1 MKEPR
6 RQFLLSA
13 GAVFSSAI
21 WGVRLGAAYPQRR
34 GMPSPP
40 EGADPRQNVP
50 ENANIRPSLR
60 TVVQQH
66 EKEFRDSLASLSERV
81 SQLKEEVE
89 QLHSADIFSVKIYK
103 ETGVIERLA
112 KQLKNLAKS

>member
-13 GAVFSSAI
+13 GAVFSSAL
-21 WGVRLGAAYPQRR
+21 WGVRLAAYPQRR
-34 GMPSPP
+34 SMPSPP
-40 EGADPRQNVP
+40 EAADPKQNVP

-60 TVVQQH
+60 AVVQQH

-103 ETGVIERLA
+103 ETSEIERLA
-112 KQLKNLAKS
+112 KQLKTLAKS

>member
-1 MKEPR
+1 MKQPR
-6 RQFLLSA
+6 RQFLLFA

-21 WGVRLGAAYPQRR
+21 WGVRLGAYPQRR
-34 GMPSPP
+34 SMPSPP
-40 EGADPRQNVP
+40 EAADPRQNVP

-60 TVVQQH
+60 AVVQQH

-89 QLHSADIFSVKIYK
+89 QLHSADIFSVKIYR
-103 ETGVIERLA
+103 ETSEIERLA
-112 KQLKNLAKS
+112 KQLKTLAKS

>member
-13 GAVFSSAI
+13 AAVFSGAI
-21 WGVRLGAAYPQRR
+21 WGVRLGAYPQRR

-40 EGADPRQNVP
+40 EAADPRQNAP
-50 ENANIRPSLR
+50 ENANGRPSLR
-60 TVVQQH
+60 AVVQQH

-89 QLHSADIFSVKIYK
+89 QLRSADIFSVKIYK
-103 ETGVIERLA
+103 ETSEIERLA
-112 KQLKNLAKS
+112 KQLKTLAKS

>member
-1 MKEPR
+1 MEEPR

-13 GAVFSSAI
+13 GALFSCAI
-21 WGVRLGAAYPQRR
+21 WGVRLGAYPQRR
-34 GMPSPP
+34 SMPSPP
-40 EGADPRQNVP
+40 EAADPKQNVP

-60 TVVQQH
+60 AVVQQH

-89 QLHSADIFSVKIYK
+89 QLHSANIFSVKIYK
-103 ETGVIERLA
+103 ETSEIERLA
-112 KQLKNLAKS
+112 KQLKTLAKS

>member
-21 WGVRLGAAYPQRR
+21 WGVRLGAYPQRR

-40 EGADPRQNVP
+40 EAADPRQNVP
-50 ENANIRPSLR
+50 ENANIRPSVR
-60 TVVQQH
+60 AVVQQH
-66 EKEFRDSLASLSERV
+66 EKEFRDSLAGLSERV

-103 ETGVIERLA
+103 ETSEIERLA
-112 KQLKNLAKS
+112 KQLKTLAKS

>member
-13 GAVFSSAI
+13 GAVFSGAI
-21 WGVRLGAAYPQRR
+21 WGVRLGAQRR
-34 GMPSPP
+34 SMPSPP
-40 EGADPRQNVP
+40 EAADPRQNVP
-50 ENANIRPSLR
+50 ENANVRPSLR
-60 TVVQQH
+60 AVVQQH

-103 ETGVIERLA
+103 ETSEIERLA
-112 KQLKNLAKS
+112 KQLKTLAKS

>member
-1 MKEPR
+1 MKQPR
-6 RQFLLSA
+6 RQFLLFA

-21 WGVRLGAAYPQRR
+21 WGVRLGAYPQRR
-34 GMPSPP
+34 SMPSPP
-40 EGADPRQNVP
+40 EAADPRQNVP

-60 TVVQQH
+60 AVVQQH

-89 QLHSADIFSVKIYK
+89 QLHSANIFSVKIYK
-103 ETGVIERLA
+103 ETSEIERLA
-112 KQLKNLAKS
+112 KQLKTLAKS

>member
-13 GAVFSSAI
+13 AAVFSGAI
-21 WGVRLGAAYPQRR
+21 WGVRLGAYPQRR
-34 GMPSPP
+34 SMPSPP
-40 EGADPRQNVP
+40 EAADPRQNVP
-50 ENANIRPSLR
+50 ENANVRPSLR
-60 TVVQQH
+60 AVVQQH
-66 EKEFRDSLASLSERV
+66 EKEFRASLASLSERV

-103 ETGVIERLA
+103 ETSEIERLA
-112 KQLKNLAKS
+112 KQLKTLAKS